1 MSDFP
6 KRPRHAAV
14 CALAVLL
21 AVLQGCGSTT
31 PNAPFRPELSTAD
44 VSAYARHFNVGEV
57 DACEAA
63 RRAMLSQG
71 YTTKL
76 TMPDAVD
83 ANKEFQP
90 SSDMHVSVAFHIV
103 CTPGEASGNT
113 STVYVNAIQDN
124 YALKKSDTS
133 ASVGLSVL
141 GSVSLPI
148 RSNNDSMVKVSSQ
161 TIPAGPFYDRFFNLV
176 DHYLK
181 TVIRS
186 RPVRSG
192 VINSEPLPALPE
204 PVLMP
209 ALVPAAAR
217 GPVPATA
224 PTPALPPAPM
234 SAPASETTA
243 P

>member
-6 KRPRHAAV
+6 KYSCRSLSRAIL
-14 CALAVLL
+14 CACAGLL
-21 AVLQGCGSTT
+21 AVLQGCGSTAKT
-31 PNAPFRPELSTAD
+31 ASFQPELSTSD
-44 VSAYARHFNVGEV
+44 VSPYARHFNVGEV

-71 YTTKL
+71 YTTRL

-103 CTPGEASGNT
+103 CTSGEASGNT

-148 RSNNDSMVKVSSQ
+148 RSNSDSMVKVSSQ
-161 TIPAGPFYDRFFNLV
+161 TIPAGPFYDRFFSLV

-186 RPVRSG
+186 RPVHSG
-192 VINSEPLPALPE
+192 VITSESLPDLPE
-204 PVLMP
+204 PILMP
-209 ALVPAAAR
+209 ALTPVPAR
-217 GPVPATA
+217 DPVPATA
-224 PTPALPPAPM
+224 PAAATTPA
-234 SAPASETTA
+234 SAASATV

>member
-1 MSDFP
+1 
-6 KRPRHAAV
+6 
-14 CALAVLL
+14 
-21 AVLQGCGSTT
+21 
-31 PNAPFRPELSTAD
+31 
-44 VSAYARHFNVGEV
+44 
-57 DACEAA
+57 
-63 RRAMLSQG
+63 
-71 YTTKL
+71 
-76 TMPDAVD
+76 
-83 ANKEFQP
+83 
-90 SSDMHVSVAFHIV
+90 
-103 CTPGEASGNT
+103 
-113 STVYVNAIQDN
+113 
-124 YALKKSDTS
+124 
-133 ASVGLSVL
+133 VGLSVL